1 MAKFFKS
8 PMHLVR
14 ACERGSPNRNPMPPP
29 QLPTDTPVSFLTQPV
44 EICLSV
50 PLRKE
55 SDSAIFNGVNRVLSQ
70 GVHLHEPLIAQKRLN
85 RRLAAVAVL
94 HRDNAVF
101 DLFQMSQRIHLRN
114 DSLAS
119 FVTIQT
125 LILAAV
131 FIDRTIR
138 TQDVDR
144 LTHLVLVARPAGIVI
159 GIMRRSYLHCTSAQS
174 LVGQQC
180 ISNDRDNSAI
190 GRNHHMLTDKVGVA
204 FVRRMNANSG
214 IAKHRFRTSG

>member
-14 ACERGSPNRNPMPPP
+14 ACERGGPNRNPMPPP
-29 QLPTDTPVSFLTQPV
+29 QLPTNAPVAFFTQPV
-44 EICLSV
+44 EICLGV
-50 PLRKE
+50 TLRE
-55 SDSAIFNGVNRVLSQ
+55 EANSAIFNGVHRVLRK

-94 HRDNAVF
+94 HRDDAVF

-125 LILAAV
+125 LVLAAV

-138 TQDVDR
+138 IQDVDR
-144 LTHLVLVARPAGIVI
+144 LAHLVLVARPAGIVI
-159 GIMRRSYLHCTSAQS
+159 RIMRRSYLHCTSAQC
-174 LVGQQC
+174 LVGQ
-180 ISNDRDNSAI
+180 
-190 GRNHHMLTDKVGVA
+190 
-204 FVRRMNANSG
+204 
-214 IAKHRFRTSG
+214 